1 MGLFLLRPERNS
13 SDYVKLNNTSLF
25 CHYRTH
31 KTEIRTSHLSG
42 LLSNWAMPCQW
53 FCQEMNCI
61 LLWIII
67 LILIT
72 WLIKKSHC
80 ALASQS
86 GSKLLLKE
94 KSHFQADEREESRWM
109 GSIVKGFAS
118 ADPGLV
124 FVSSSPLVST
134 CSPQGNSLFLQAL
147 VDFASV
153 FRWCMPSS
161 FE

>member
-25 CHYRTH
+25 CYYRTH

-86 GSKLLLKE
+86 GSKLLLKK
-94 KSHFQADEREESRWM
+94 KSHFQAGTEREESRWM
-109 GSIVKGFAS
+109 GALI
-118 ADPGLV
+118 LV
-124 FVSSSPLVST
+124 LALYPHLHMI
-134 CSPQGNSLFLQAL
+134 PQGNPLFLQAL
-147 VDFASV
+147 VDLGSV
-153 FRWCMPSS
+153 FRWYMPSR